1 MQQLK
6 NLISL
11 RIYCKQNEWP
21 RLPQWQHWIYSR
33 KPIAQACI
41 KKVGGR
47 YLIDL
52 EAFQNYVKN
61 ATLEERS

>member
-6 NLISL
+6 NLVSL
-11 RIYCKQNEWP
+11 RSYCRQNEWP
-21 RLPQWQHWIYSR
+21 RLPQWQHWIYSK
-33 KPIAQACI
+33 KPVAQACV

-52 EAFQNYVKN
+52 EAFQTYVQN
-61 ATLEERS
+61 ATLEERD